1 MERASR
7 SGLSID
13 KEALAAYCHRN
24 GIRRLALFGSVLRD
38 DFRPDSD
45 VDVLVEFEPEQR
57 VGLVRFARLQ
67 NELSDLLGRQVD
79 LKTPQSLSRY
89 FRQEVLDSA
98 EVHYAAA

>member
-1 MERASR
+1 MRA
-7 SGLSID
+7 GLSID
-13 KEALAAYCHRN
+13 KEALRAFCREN
-24 GIRRLALFGSVLRD
+24 RIRRLALFGSVLRD

-45 VDVLVEFEPEQR
+45 VDVLVEFEPDQR
-57 VGLVRFARLQ
+57 VGLLRFGRLQ
-67 NELSDLLGRQVD
+67 TELSDLLGRRVD